1 MVTLWD
7 GLFWMERF
15 SVLPQS
21 TARFYNPQNA
31 WVQLGRCLKANAA
44 ADENGPE
51 GLLSLKV
58 VYGQPMSHLG
68 EGSQVKEHQGQKAEA
83 AFDDP
88 LGPHP
93 YPGRQKLSQLRP
105 CEELRFKYK
114 YGRQTGGR
122 HTKRTE
128 QERDY
133 SQRKA

>member
-1 MVTLWD
+1 
-7 GLFWMERF
+7 MERF

-21 TARFYNPQNA
+21 TARFYNPQKA

-44 ADENGPE
+44 ADENDPE

-133 SQRKA
+133 SQGRA